1 VNSSER
7 LLQRLLR
14 GDPFIENPFDE
25 NGWDVFIRT
34 ILGFG
39 LGPAFFLHIKEFQP
53 IPDGVRKK
61 SRDAYEAS
69 LLYKDYAVC
78 CLKEMQPALC
88 AFGRVV
94 IVQGL
99 ALCESI
105 YAEPSVRPMG
115 DVDLYFPDA
124 SIGKAR
130 DVFLQN
136 GFTRLESYANV
147 LCKGEFHI
155 DLHEDLWG
163 ASRIRRRKAL
173 VPDMTE
179 TFTESGLVP
188 GFLIPSASLLAMH
201 CAFHSIKHCFS
212 RMLWHRDLVLLY
224 KAGYFNGLCEGQNGV
239 FPLIALDHIG
249 RKGLIGKTFSG
260 NPLPLY
266 KRKLFQMLFSL
277 PKSPGTG
284 ECALA
289 LSVPNVGGMLG
300 YFIESFLPRKEIL
313 LEMYGN
319 HSYFFLLVCRIF
331 TLVSYVFGMLVW
343 QRRR

>member
-7 LLQRLLR
+7 LLQSLLR
-14 GDPFIENPFDE
+14 GDPFTENPFDG
-25 NGWDVFIRT
+25 NGWDVFVRR
-34 ILGFG
+34 ILDYG
-39 LGPAFFLHIKEFQP
+39 LGPDFFLHTKEFP
-53 IPDGVRKK
+53 LVPDAVRKK

-69 LLYKDYAVC
+69 LLHKDYAVC
-78 CLKEMQPALC
+78 CLKELQPALC
-88 AFGRVV
+88 ASGRVV

-147 LCKGEFHI
+147 LCRGEFHI

-188 GFLIPSASLLAMH
+188 GFLIPSASLLAVH
-201 CAFHSIKHCFS
+201 CSFHSVKHCFS
-212 RMLWHRDLVLLY
+212 RMLWYRDLVLLY
-224 KAGYFNGLCEGQNGV
+224 KAGFFNGLCEGQNGV
-239 FPLIALDHIG
+239 FPLIALDRLG
-249 RKGLIGKTFSG
+249 RKGLIKTAFAK

-266 KRKLFQMLFSL
+266 KRFLLPMLFSM
-277 PKSPGTG
+277 PESPGTG

-289 LSVPNVGGMLG
+289 LSVPDVCGMLG
-300 YFIESFLPRKEIL
+300 YFIESLLPRKEIL
-313 LEMYGN
+313 LEMYGS
-319 HSYFFLLVCRIF
+319 HSYFHLFVLRIF
-331 TLVSYVFGMLVW
+331 TLVSYAFGMLVW
-343 QRRR
+343 KKTG